1 MVADPTVLQLP
12 AVSVRWYAVPE
23 HLLPM
28 TDRRAPC
35 SACAFVAPALQ
46 CSAMRVRLVDM
57 GLPDCSGG
65 YVYREVRGL
74 E

>member
-1 MVADPTVLQLP
+1 MVVDLLDLP

-28 TDRRAPC
+28 SDRRAPC
-35 SACAFVAPALQ
+35 SACAFVAPAPQ
-46 CSAMRVRLVDM
+46 CEVMRGRMTVM

-65 YVYREVRGL
+65 YVYREVRGF